1 MWTGNSFQTEYS
13 CQNMDYMEM
22 ISGQWTALKSW
33 KYKEVHKCK
42 EFNST
47 FEYIYIILCKYI
59 YIYILW
65 MNLWEQGRMY
75 VRGIQGRK
83 IKFLTFFPLPL
94 MPLNPYLLVVTL
106 IPIHSLFFIDS
117 CKFVSVYTYLLLNIT
132 YSVHLMLL
140 VCFSGLMYFPLN
152 FFNGIRFRRLR
163 RKYLEN

>member
-13 CQNMDYMEM
+13 CQNMGYMEM
-22 ISGQWTALKSW
+22 ISGQWTALKSC

-47 FEYIYIILCKYI
+47 FEYIYNIMQIHIHI
-59 YIYILW
+59 YI
-65 MNLWEQGRMY
+65 MSEF
-75 VRGIQGRK
+75 VRTREDVCERYSREENK
-83 IKFLTFFPLPL
+83 IFDNSPLPL

-106 IPIHSLFFIDS
+106 LPIHSLLFIDS
-117 CKFVSVYTYLLLNIT
+117 YKFVYVYTYLLLNIT
-132 YSVHLMLL
+132 YSFHLMLL

>member
-1 MWTGNSFQTEYS
+1 
-13 CQNMDYMEM
+13 M
-22 ISGQWTALKSW
+22 ISGQWTALKSC

-47 FEYIYIILCKYI
+47 FEYIYIILCKHI
-59 YIYILW
+59 YIYI
-65 MNLWEQGRMY
+65 MNEF
-75 VRGIQGRK
+75 VRTRK
-83 IKFLTFFPLPL
+83 DVCERYSREENKIFDIFPLLL